1 MGTGKPLF
9 LLLHGAG
16 DSGWYWHL
24 VEEHLRRCGAATAA
38 PDLPAGRTAM
48 VEQVDAAVAAA
59 QGAGE
64 VVVVGQSV
72 GAFAA
77 VLAAGRLPTSLLV
90 LVAGMVPRPG
100 EAPRDWWAAT
110 GWSAAVH
117 RQAAADGGLTGH
129 EDPYVTFF
137 HDVPRPLADEAM
149 RRERTGVLLDEDAP
163 VPLAAWPDVP
173 TRFLLC
179 TEDRFFPAEFLRA
192 VVADRLGVVPDEL
205 RSGHC
210 PALSRP
216 TELADYLLGLHPVR
230 TPGGGGA
237 GAD

>member
-1 MGTGKPLF
+1 MGAGTPLF

-24 VEEHLRRCGAATAA
+24 VEEHLRRGGAATAA
-38 PDLPAGRTAM
+38 PDLPDGRTSMA
-48 VEQVDAAVAAA
+48 EQVGAAVEAAR
-59 QGAGE
+59 GADE

-72 GAFAA
+72 GAFTA
-77 VLAAGRLPTSLLV
+77 VLAADRLPTSLLV

-110 GWSAAVH
+110 GWSAAVR
-117 RQAAADGGLTGH
+117 RQAAKDGGLTGH

-137 HDVPRPLADEAM
+137 HDVPRHLADEAM
-149 RRERTGVLLDEDAP
+149 RRERTGELLDEDAP
-163 VPLAAWPDVP
+163 VPLPAWPDVP
-173 TRFLLC
+173 MRFLLC
-179 TEDRFFPAEFLRA
+179 AEDRFFPADFLRE
-192 VVADRLGVVPDEL
+192 VVADRLGVVPDEI

-216 TELADYLLGLHPVR
+216 AELADYLLGLLPAR
-230 TPGGGGA
+230 TPGGGGTR
-237 GAD
+237 AD